1 MNNLH
6 LLEMRGLLLL
16 SSENLKLS
24 LLLGIFFSTCQ
35 LSKVLVD
42 VKRPYAVLY
51 LFAYS
56 ILQKASTALEVL
68 KEVLDAVDSQNPE
81 VYNIHHDFVL

>member
-1 MNNLH
+1 MFRDLM
-6 LLEMRGLLLL
+6 L
-16 SSENLKLS
+16 
-24 LLLGIFFSTCQ
+24 FF
-35 LSKVLVD
+35 
-42 VKRPYAVLY
+42 

-81 VYNIHHDFVL
+81 VYKIPLDFV